1 MAQVYKFRVQLK
13 ELEKYIWRDIEIS
26 SLSSVAKLGY
36 AILAAFEA
44 NASHLFCIE
53 YSGINYEFD
62 FYNMDYSNKQAVNP
76 TTVKLQSLKFKV
88 GDSLTMRYDYGAGWE
103 FDIKV
108 VSITEM
114 KKGSGTHYP
123 YITDGA
129 GKGIIEDTSPGI
141 LFEYIRQTD
150 ETGELPTYIDRYF
163 EHETEW
169 DYRRFDLKA
178 SNILFKFE
186 VGEIEDA
193 YENID

>member
-1 MAQVYKFRVQLK
+1 MAQVYKLRVRLK

-53 YSGINYEFD
+53 YSGMNYEFE
-62 FYNMDYSNKQAVNP
+62 FYNMDYSNKQTVNP
-76 TTVKLQSLKFKV
+76 TTVKLQSLKLKV
-88 GDSLTMRYDYGAGWE
+88 GDKLIMRYDYGADWE
-103 FDIKV
+103 FDINV

-150 ETGELPTYIDRYF
+150 ETHIY
-163 EHETEW
+163 
-169 DYRRFDLKA
+169 
-178 SNILFKFE
+178 
-186 VGEIEDA
+186 
-193 YENID
+193 